1 MIPLSGR
8 WPINQYSGG
17 TYSLFL
23 KILTMKKLFQ
33 FSLLLLCLTV
43 ATSCFAQKK
52 LKEGSVKFELA
63 DMGDDSPEMAMM
75 SGTRMD
81 FYFTKEIQRM
91 DMNMMGGM
99 MRIQVFVPAANP
111 ADGTILMDV
120 MGQKFQII
128 DLTEDDLITSNNMLN
143 TDGIE
148 SVVYDEKDTKTVA
161 GYPCYRADVK
171 MSTGM
176 SATYYIS
183 EKIQPPSPVKKDA
196 KTQLK
201 GFPLELN
208 IDTGMG
214 VSMKFE
220 AKEVVKGVNKEDIT
234 VDAGGYTKKT
244 MEEFQQEMGGMN
256 MGGGN

>member
-1 MIPLSGR
+1 
-8 WPINQYSGG
+8 
-17 TYSLFL
+17 
-23 KILTMKKLFQ
+23 MKKLFQ

-52 LKEGSVKFELA
+52 IKEGAVKFELA
-63 DMGDDSPEMAMM
+63 DVGDDSPEMAMM
-75 SGTRMD
+75 NGTKMD
-81 FYFTKEIQRM
+81 FYFNKDIQRM

-99 MRIQVFVPAANP
+99 MHIQVFVPAENP
-111 ADGTILMDV
+111 VDGTILMEM
-120 MGQKFQII
+120 MGQKYQITG
-128 DLTEDDLITSNNMLN
+128 LTEEDLISSNNMLN

-148 SVVYDEKDTKTVA
+148 SVVYDEKDTKTIV

-176 SATYYIS
+176 NATYYIS

-201 GFPLELN
+201 GFPLEMN

-214 VSMKFE
+214 VNMKFVAIE
-220 AKEVVKGVNKEDIT
+220 IVKGVSKEDIT
-234 VDAGGYTKKT
+234 PNTEGYTKKT
-244 MEEFQQEMGGMN
+244 MEEFQQEMGGLN

>member
-1 MIPLSGR
+1 
-8 WPINQYSGG
+8 
-17 TYSLFL
+17 
-23 KILTMKKLFQ
+23 MKKLFQ
-33 FSLLLLCLTV
+33 FSLLLLGLT
-43 ATSCFAQKK
+43 ATMSCFAQKQI
-52 LKEGSVKFELA
+52 KEGSIKFELA
-63 DMGDDSPEMAMM
+63 DMGSDAPEMAMM
-75 SGTRMD
+75 NGTKMD

-99 MRIQVFVPAANP
+99 MRIQVFVPATKP

-120 MGQKFQII
+120 MGQKFQLTN
-128 DLTEDDLITSNNMLN
+128 LTEDDLINSNNMLN

-176 SATYYIS
+176 SATYYIC
-183 EKIQPPSPVKKDA
+183 EKIQPPMQVKKDA
-196 KTQLK
+196 KNQLK
-201 GFPLELN
+201 GFPLELS

-220 AKEVVKGVNKEDIT
+220 AKEVVKGVSKEEIT
-234 VDAGGYTKKT
+234 VNAEGYTKKT
-244 MEEFQQEMGGMN
+244 MEEFQKEMGGLN
-256 MGGGN
+256 IGGGN